1 MRRYVQCHQNKTTS
15 WESKVDLL
23 FELESR
29 FVVKIAAREYFLFTE
44 LEFIERRRNLC

>member
-15 WESKVDLL
+15 WESKVVLL

-44 LEFIERRRNLC
+44 LEFIERRRNLY